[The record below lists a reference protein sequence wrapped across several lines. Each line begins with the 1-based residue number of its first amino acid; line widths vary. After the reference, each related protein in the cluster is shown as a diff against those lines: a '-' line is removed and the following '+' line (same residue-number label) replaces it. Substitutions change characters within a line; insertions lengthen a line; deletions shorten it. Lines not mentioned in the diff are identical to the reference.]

1 MQDILTI
8 GIGVDT
14 KEVKSASSDLEKLG
28 RSGENAAKGADA
40 VNAKYKQ
47 MGMIVGAAM
56 AGAAVAIMAFV
67 KSQINAAD
75 AASKTAQQIGVN
87 IKSLTAL
94 QHAADL
100 SGVSHQ
106 ALADSL
112 AKFNRSISEASQL
125 SKSASQAF
133 ADLGININDSN
144 GTLKSTEVLLLEVAD
159 QFAKY
164 ENSAT
169 KTAMAQ
175 ELFGRSGAALIP
187 LLNQGSKG
195 IQDMMKQAELLG
207 LVIDQ
212 KTATAAEN
220 FNDSLSV
227 LQAATVGIARQ
238 VVAELAPTM
247 TELAGIFVEVATETS
262 IADMAAKG
270 LTVAFKA
277 VITVA
282 LAVGAAFTYAGERIG
297 AVAAAFVL
305 AAKGDFAQAWEVIKQ
320 NSQDSSETISKAI
333 GRISRL
339 WSGDYAES
347 GASAIALHGT
357 LNRTQEEG
365 AKTTQKLTEA
375 EKQYQQVLS
384 NRLSAQEEIETL
396 RQVNELLK
404 QGLEIEEARF
414 IVESARKG
422 LLPEQVKEL
431 IKQRDIQAE
440 LLSIEDDR
448 RKRIQLAIK
457 AHEDETKAIADAA
470 KERARINQ
478 KASDDHLREIAREND
493 RIQREFE
500 KTADSIRQSL
510 TDALMRG
517 FEDGKTFA
525 ENFKQTLINMFKTLI
540 LRPIIEFIVA
550 PISGAIS
557 GVISNIFGGGGGSLL
572 GGTGSMGSIFTQGK
586 TLLTAIT
593 DGFTGLNNSLT
604 SAIGNLGTF
613 LSTGTGG
620 LGDVLGG
627 FIGQYSTQI
636 AGILPYAGAA
646 LSLISGDIKGAAFQA
661 AGAAIGSAIGGPVG
675 GFIGSALGSVVGG
688 LFGGSGEKYKQVI
701 QQRYGTYQDG
711 RFSATQGL
719 RKRTP
724 DGSATAFDELNKRFS
739 QNLSAILS
747 AFGFDGPISTM
758 SYGRIRRTSG
768 RFASRFESAFEGGS
782 VDFNKQFGA
791 KGDFGKGFEKFAG
804 AVLGEVLVKAI
815 QQSSL
820 PANIR
825 ALFDGMTD
833 ADKVAQMINAAV
845 TLGRA
850 NDALVER
857 FGLTA
862 DAAAGVAKA
871 TGYMGDELTAF
882 VAKLGMTGLSMQ
894 KASVS
899 ILQARDEL
907 TNSLNKVFGT
917 ISFEEVT
924 KTITEKT
931 VAGFNLNLSGLLG
944 NQSFNFTGL
953 TSLNAGSSL
962 FNVGGSG
969 LFSSP
974 IESSILRILST
985 VSGALGET
993 TKTITELV
1001 ATITPL
1007 NISLPETIDA
1017 FDQLLKSIDT
1027 TTDAGKEM
1035 FANVFELRDAF
1046 MAYTSAIDGLKNGVN
1061 DAIYSMLS
1069 PAEQLAQN
1077 QADLAEMFGKL
1088 NLAVPTSI
1096 EQLIALGRS
1105 IDYGTE
1111 SGLDLAMAFPIL
1123 VQAFQQAEAGVVA
1136 LAETLGLLNKNNF
1149 SNVIDFNRAQAYL
1162 NNGIPLSQL
1171 PSYDVG
1177 TSYVPKDG
1185 PAMLHRGEAVLTA
1198 SENRS
1203 RSSEG
1208 GVVAEIRAL
1217 RAEIID
1223 LKRASA
1229 ETARNTKRT
1238 SDTLLNVSRGGDS
1251 IFTEAA

>member
-14 KEVKSASSDLEKLG
+14 KEVKSASRDLDGLEKDGNKAARSADLLG
-28 RSGENAAKGADA
+28 KAYANAGRLIGA
-40 VNAKYKQ
+40 
-47 MGMIVGAAM
+47 GM
-56 AGAAVAIMAFV
+56 AGAALMAVRRMISATKEQEAVVAQLNAALASTGGIAGKTADELQKTASALQRITTFGDESIMKMQSLLLTFTQIRGDKFDEASKAVLNLATRMGTDLNSAAIQVGKALNDPILGVTALARSGIQFSESQKEMIKSLVETNKLAEAQTIILKELEVQFGGSAEAARNTLGGALEGLSNAFGDLFEINSTKSSFFTRTINDLTKAIELLGGATV
-67 KSQINAAD
+67 KTGGYLAEMFPNYEKYRKIMDAEFGKDSENESTTGAMLKRDAKIGGEVVTVFQQMAD
-75 AASKTAQQIGVN
+75 AAK
-87 IKSLTAL
+87 
-94 QHAADL
+94 
-100 SGVSHQ
+100 
-106 ALADSL
+106 
-112 AKFNRSISEASQL
+112 KFKEDNPL
-125 SKSASQAF
+125 
-133 ADLGININDSN
+133 NDAIA
-144 GTLKSTEVLLLEVAD
+144 KST
-159 QFAKY
+159 
-164 ENSAT
+164 
-169 KTAMAQ
+169 
-175 ELFGRSGAALIP
+175 
-187 LLNQGSKG
+187 
-195 IQDMMKQAELLG
+195 
-207 LVIDQ
+207 
-212 KTATAAEN
+212 
-220 FNDSLSV
+220 
-227 LQAATVGIARQ
+227 
-238 VVAELAPTM
+238 
-247 TELAGIFVEVATETS
+247 
-262 IADMAAKG
+262 
-270 LTVAFKA
+270 
-277 VITVA
+277 
-282 LAVGAAFTYAGERIG
+282 TYAE
-297 AVAAAFVL
+297 
-305 AAKGDFAQAWEVIKQ
+305 KIKQ
-320 NSQDSSETISKAI
+320 I
-333 GRISRL
+333 
-339 WSGDYAES
+339 
-347 GASAIALHGT
+347 
-357 LNRTQEEG
+357 
-365 AKTTQKLTEA
+365 
-375 EKQYQQVLS
+375 
-384 NRLSAQEEIETL
+384 
-396 RQVNELLK
+396 NELLQYGAITEQEAARFRAQFQK
-404 QGLEIEEARF
+404 ERDAGLEKAKVYSTEQIEDLTAINALLMAGMEIEEARLR
-414 IVESARKG
+414 ISEARKG
-422 LLPEQVKEL
+422 ANQSQINEL

-540 LRPIIEFIVA
+540 LRPVIEFIFA

-636 AGILPYAGAA
+636 AGILPFASAA
-646 LSLISGDIKGAAFQA
+646 FSLLSGDIKGGISQGI
-661 AGAAIGSAIGGPVG
+661 GAAIGTAIGGPVG

-688 LFGGSGEKYKQVI
+688 LFGGSGEQYKQVI
-701 QQRYGTYQDG
+701 QQRYGTYQNG
-711 RFSATQGL
+711 RFSATQGQSV
-719 RKRTP
+719 RAP
-724 DGSATAFDELNKRFS
+724 EGSSAALDAVMQRFA
-739 QNLSAILS
+739 QNLGGLLQG
-747 AFGFDGPISTM
+747 FGFSGDM
-758 SYGRIRRTSG
+758 DLYGKTRIRRTSG
-768 RFASRFESAFEGGS
+768 RLATTFSAAFDGGDIR
-782 VDFNKQFGA
+782 VEKQFGA
-791 KGDFGKGFEKFAG
+791 KGDFAKGFEKFSKY
-804 AVLGEVLVKAI
+804 VLGEVLVKAI
-815 QQSSL
+815 QASSL

-882 VAKLGMTGLSMQ
+882 VSKLGMTGLSMQ

-907 TNSLNKVFGT
+907 TKSLNKVFGT
-917 ISFEEVT
+917 ISTESVT
-924 KTITEKT
+924 KWITTQETLYRELMIMGHSYSLASGTTT
-931 VAGFNLNLSGLLG
+931 V
-944 NQSFNFTGL
+944 
-953 TSLNAGSSL
+953 
-962 FNVGGSG
+962 
-969 LFSSP
+969 
-974 IESSILRILST
+974 
-985 VSGALGET
+985 
-993 TKTITELV
+993 TKQITELV
-1001 ATITPL
+1001 STLTPANML
-1007 NISLPETIDA
+1007 LPQTIDA

-1027 TTDAGKEM
+1027 TTQAGKEM

-1136 LAETLGLLNKNNF
+1136 LAGTLGLLNKNNF

-1229 ETARNTKRT
+1229 ETAKNTKRT

>member
-1 MQDILTI
+1 VAGLDITTI
-8 GIGVDT
+8 GIAVDSRQ
-14 KEVKSASSDLEKLG
+14 VKTAAGDLDKLG

-56 AGAAVAIMAFV
+56 AGAAVALGAFV

-106 ALADSL
+106 SLADSL

-220 FNDSLSV
+220 FNDSLTV
-227 LQAATVGIARQ
+227 LKASSVGIARQ

-247 TELAGIFVEVATETS
+247 TELAGIFVDVATETS
-262 IADMAAKG
+262 LAEMAAKG
-270 LTVAFKA
+270 LAVAFKA

-282 LAVGAAFTYAGERIG
+282 LAVGTAFTYAGERIG

-305 AAKGDFAQAWEVIKQ
+305 AAKGEFAQAWEVIKQ
-320 NSQDSSETISKAI
+320 NSQDSSETIAKGI
-333 GRISRL
+333 ERISKL

-440 LLSIEDDR
+440 ILSIEDDR

-540 LRPIIEFIVA
+540 LRPIIEFIVS

-627 FIGQYSTQI
+627 FIGQYSSQI

-646 LSLISGDIKGAAFQA
+646 LSLISGDVKGAAFQA

-711 RFSATQGL
+711 RFSPTQGL
-719 RKRTP
+719 QKRTP

-747 AFGFDGPISTM
+747 AFGFDGPINTM

-768 RFASRFESAFEGGS
+768 RFASNFSAAFDGGS

-907 TNSLNKVFGT
+907 TKSLNKVFGT

-924 KTITEKT
+924 KTITEKVRVSLT
-931 VAGFNLNLSGLLG
+931 NVYSGLDWGTSFNLF
-944 NQSFNFTGL
+944 QSPL
-953 TSLNAGSSL
+953 TSTYSN
-962 FNVGGSG
+962 
-969 LFSSP
+969 
-974 IESSILRILST
+974 ILSSFGT
-985 VSGALGET
+985 KYEDV
-993 TKTITELV
+993 TKTVVELV
-1001 ATITPL
+1001 AVITSV
-1007 NISLPETIDA
+1007 NIALPQTIDA

-1027 TTDAGKEM
+1027 TTEAGKEM

-1046 MAYTSAIDGLKNGVN
+1046 MAYTSAIDGLKTGVN

-1136 LAETLGLLNKNNF
+1136 LAGSLGLLNKNNF

-1203 RSSEG
+1203 RSSDG

-1229 ETARNTKRT
+1229 ETAKNTKRT